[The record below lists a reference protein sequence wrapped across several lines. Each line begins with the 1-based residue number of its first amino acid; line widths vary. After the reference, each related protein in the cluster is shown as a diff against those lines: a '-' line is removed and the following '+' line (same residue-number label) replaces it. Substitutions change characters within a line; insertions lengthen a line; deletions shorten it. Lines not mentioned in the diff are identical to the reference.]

1 MDFQH
6 IKYEV
11 DGRIAF
17 ITLNRPDNLNA
28 WTVIM
33 MNELIQSL
41 DMADNDDTIRA
52 IIVTG
57 VNKFRNF
64 F

>member
-1 MDFQH
+1 MKFQH

-11 DGRIAF
+11 DGRIAL
-17 ITLNRPDNLNA
+17 ITLNRPDDLNA

-41 DMADNDDTIRA
+41 DIADNDGGR
-52 IIVTG
+52 
-57 VNKFRNF
+57 
-64 F
+64 